1 MKGLKKM
8 DKISVTQQ
16 KNGEPVTT
24 EILVEAGSFNL
35 KEDYFDYMNGTKTD
49 EHGNSVGGA
58 MIGPNFYCRFVDV
71 IDIHVEPA
79 EEGEVDG

>member
-1 MKGLKKM
+1 MM

-24 EILVEAGSFNL
+24 EILVDAGSFSL

-71 IDIHVEPA
+71 IDIRVEPVSD
-79 EEGEVDG
+79 EVVE